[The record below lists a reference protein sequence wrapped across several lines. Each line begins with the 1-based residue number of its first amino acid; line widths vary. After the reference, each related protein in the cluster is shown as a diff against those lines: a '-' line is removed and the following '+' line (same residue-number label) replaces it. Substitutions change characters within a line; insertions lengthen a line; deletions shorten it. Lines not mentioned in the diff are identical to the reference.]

1 MKLQTLIFG
10 IFSSNF
16 LFTIAE
22 AIIIVNSTAE
32 SKNHFQNRHP
42 NNDAFY
48 RKIQRN
54 NYIELAD

>member
-22 AIIIVNSTAE
+22 AIIIVNSAAE
-32 SKNHFQNRHP
+32 SKNHFQNRYP
-42 NNDAFY
+42 NNDDFY
-48 RKIQRN
+48 SKIQRN